1 MPGSCSGLTLLR
13 ETPGDSDYFKN
24 WDLEK
29 WEESR
34 AINRPTYPF
43 GKDVAE
49 ALRDPATPWHLATST
64 VSPSTIPKQ
73 AHDNF
78 LLWIPTVPNI
88 PPSTW
93 LEGDTK
99 QLECVKSPKNQRGSN
114 RTDVQMRARYKK
126 PLSSINRNVF
136 FFHK

>member
-1 MPGSCSGLTLLR
+1 MGLATGTLVGWMPGGCSGLTLLR
-13 ETPGDSDYFKN
+13 EIPGDLGSFKN

-29 WEESR
+29 WEESG
-34 AINRPTYPF
+34 AIIRPTHPF

-73 AHDNF
+73 AHDNS

-88 PPSTW
+88 PSSA
-93 LEGDTK
+93 
-99 QLECVKSPKNQRGSN
+99 SPPAHGSKVTRSNSSVSNPQKTRGAP
-114 RTDVQMRARYKK
+114 TQQMCR
-126 PLSSINRNVF
+126 
-136 FFHK
+136 